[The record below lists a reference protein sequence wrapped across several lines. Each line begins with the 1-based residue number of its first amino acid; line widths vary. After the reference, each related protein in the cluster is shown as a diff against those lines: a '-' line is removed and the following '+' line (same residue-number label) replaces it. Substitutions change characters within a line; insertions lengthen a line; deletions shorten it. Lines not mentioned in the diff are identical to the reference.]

1 MNYMKIKKFIITPKK
16 RLSSIEQKKCLTKRD
31 QPWRGANSSK
41 HHLQKLY
48 PDDHKKKK
56 NKQKK
61 TRKKKKIG
69 RTNKITYSPLMTG
82 GRPNW
87 FEMQKNIFPSV
98 SVPLI
103 RLIWIW
109 LDEWGWFYVWNR
121 MYFGL
126 FATIKFSYWIRHG

>member
-48 PDDHKKKK
+48 PDDHKKK

-61 TRKKKKIG
+61 KNR
-69 RTNKITYSPLMTG
+69 N
-82 GRPNW
+82 
-87 FEMQKNIFPSV
+87 QKNSDEQ
-98 SVPLI
+98 I
-103 RLIWIW
+103 R
-109 LDEWGWFYVWNR
+109 
-121 MYFGL
+121 
-126 FATIKFSYWIRHG
+126 